1 MDGIYSSDPNITTM
15 AKKLDEISFDEMQE
29 IADAGAKVLHNRCI
43 QIGKKFN
50 CDIEAKSTFVDK
62 RGTRICKEIE
72 NTEIKSIVKND
83 NLIKIKVQGEK
94 ENNINLSYKIY
105 KDLLEKN
112 IIAEYFDKNSSDFSA
127 EFRIQ
132 KAELNKVQEILEE
145 NYSEYNIS
153 QEEIIKLTIVGYGI
167 IQDNIVLQK
176 VIKILEENKIIIQNI
191 NLTQS
196 KIEVIV
202 DKMDDELINKIH
214 NELI

>member
-1 MDGIYSSDPNITTM
+1 M

-50 CDIEAKSTFVDK
+50 CDIEAKSTFLDNP
-62 RGTRICKEIE
+62 GTRVCKEIE

-83 NLIKIKVQGEK
+83 NLIKINVQGK
-94 ENNINLSYKIY
+94 SQNNINLSYRLY

-112 IIAEYFDKNSSDFSA
+112 IITEYFEKNELDSSV

-145 NYSEYNIS
+145 KYFEYNIS

-167 IQDNIVLQK
+167 IQDNVVLQK
-176 VIKILEENKIIIQNI
+176 VIKILEENEIIIQNI
-191 NLTQS
+191 YLTQA
-196 KIEVIV
+196 KIEIVANKIDNSVINQIH
-202 DKMDDELINKIH
+202 KELI
-214 NELI
+214 